1 MLVATVVAR
10 VVAKVFAMVVTK
22 AHRKIDYYMHICIYI
37 YFSHQSLDG
46 GFSFSLLVL

>member
-10 VVAKVFAMVVTK
+10 VVVKVFAMVFTK
-22 AHRKIDYYMHICIYI
+22 VHRRTDYYIHICIYI